1 MLKQA
6 TMVPYDRAVE
16 LTDQMR
22 GKFFSSLG
30 AEMVP
35 VSSAL
40 NRRLA
45 SGVRAVARSPP
56 YNISTM
62 DGYAVDT
69 TGKFPLTLVSE
80 VFAGNGRMHVLRKGE
95 TIYVAT
101 GAVVPEGAGAVLRI
115 EDATVK
121 DGKIFSDGMPE
132 PDTNIIRAGADFEKG
147 DMILEQGTVVNPSAI
162 CVLNAAAV
170 EEASV
175 YRKIKVGVLSTGDEI
190 KNGMAR
196 DSNAPMVCAMLENWG
211 CEPVH
216 VGVAPDDADT
226 TKAMLDDAAAKYDV
240 VVTIGGVSVGK
251 KDFVISTV
259 LQYGEVVFHGYKI
272 RPGKPLLVS
281 YYHGK
286 PAFSLPGKPTGA
298 FTAMELI
305 LRRFILG
312 DCRRGAAVA
321 ILNRDMDLRAE
332 GFGYVVYVQLKDGKA
347 VPMGYED
354 SPLKLFP
361 GPGYKVSVV
370 SSSPRA
376 IVADG
381 FFMAGGDLKAGQSV
395 LVNLL

>member
-1 MLKQA
+1 
-6 TMVPYDRAVE
+6 MVPYDRAVE
-16 LTDQMR
+16 LVDRMR
-22 GKFFSSLG
+22 EKFFSTLG
-30 AEMVP
+30 SESIP
-35 VSSAL
+35 VSSVL

-45 SGVRAVARSPP
+45 SEVRAAAQSPP

-69 TGKFPLTLVSE
+69 SGTFPLKLVSE
-80 VFAGNGRMHVLRKGE
+80 VFAGNRGKYVLRSGE
-95 TIYVAT
+95 TMYVAT
-101 GAVVPEGAGAVLRI
+101 GAMVPEGADAVLKI
-115 EDATVK
+115 EDATVNE
-121 DGKIFSDGMPE
+121 GKIFSDGMPE
-132 PDTNIIRAGADFEKG
+132 PGSNIIRAGADFEI
-147 DMILEQGTVVNPSAI
+147 DDIILEKGMAVNPPAI

-170 EEASV
+170 EEVSV
-175 YRKIKVGVLSTGDEI
+175 YRKIRVGVLSTGDEI

-216 VGVAPDDADT
+216 VGVAPDIANMT
-226 TKAMLDDAAAKYDV
+226 IAMLDDAAAKYDI

-251 KDFVISTV
+251 KDFVVSTV

-286 PAFSLPGKPTGA
+286 PVFSLPGKPTGS

-305 LRRFILG
+305 VRRFILG
-312 DCRRGAAVA
+312 DQRRGSTIVL
-321 ILNRDMDLRAE
+321 LNRDMDLRAE

-370 SSSPRA
+370 SSSPRS

-381 FFMAGGDLKAGQSV
+381 FFMASEDLKAGQPV
-395 LVNLL
+395 VVNLL